1 MFFFNN
7 NNSYYVAHYLVVFFF
22 FLRILSIFNTHTGR
36 GENVFSKRLTVVYI
50 QNGFTFKYTVQ
61 TLNIFYLYSFSN
73 VGLTHYFFF

>member
-22 FLRILSIFNTHTGR
+22 FFKSIFNTHTGR
-36 GENVFSKRLTVVYI
+36 GKNVFSKKLTVVYI
-50 QNGFTFKYTVQ
+50 QKGLTLKYTVQ